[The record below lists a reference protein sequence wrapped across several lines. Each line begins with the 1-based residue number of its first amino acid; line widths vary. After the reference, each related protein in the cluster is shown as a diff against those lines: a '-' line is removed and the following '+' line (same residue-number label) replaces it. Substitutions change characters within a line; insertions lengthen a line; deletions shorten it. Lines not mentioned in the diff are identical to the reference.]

1 MLLNIFQVNGGLS
14 TGEIVTYS
22 IVAGISFLFMTLFL
36 KFGLAKSH
44 SKRNFKWL
52 AISIIM
58 QLFMIALLAS
68 PFILMGFAGKFSYDG
83 PSPALIIFA
92 IVLAIFLDLNIINII
107 HKTGLKRA
115 ILCFLLMIVP
125 LIAGTIIGV
134 LLSRFNLVIPI

>member
-1 MLLNIFQVNGGLS
+1 MLLNIFQANGGLS

-68 PFILMGFAGKFSYDG
+68 PFILMGFAGEFSDG
-83 PSPALIIFA
+83 DPSTVLIIFA
-92 IVLAIFLDLNIINII
+92 IILAIFLDLNIINIL

-115 ILCFLLMIVP
+115 ILCFLLILVP
-125 LIAGTIIGV
+125 LIVGGIIG
-134 LLSRFNLVIPI
+134 FLVADLKLFIPI